1 MVGKKYL
8 NNNYFSITRDE
19 FLFLVMCQG
28 TEEFFDIE
36 ILEKWDTCKLEEN
49 MQSLRKKG
57 YLIEDGEG
65 LMSVNPLLDTWMYV
79 VTHFQGYFEAISQ
92 QERRFMVFFYE
103 ESIVTLYMKDTIIE
117 LIWIPFIHLAI
128 GQMVGI
134 LKMEDHRSW
143 IFKSQ
148 FAKSEIIEEISLSSE
163 RFMDVINNVSNLLL
177 ELYGGVMRGIVE

>member
-65 LMSVNPLLDTWMYV
+65 LMSVNPLLYTWMYV

-92 QERRFMVFFYE
+92 QERRFMVFF
-103 ESIVTLYMKDTIIE
+103 MKKV
-117 LIWIPFIHLAI
+117 LLRFI
-128 GQMVGI
+128 
-134 LKMEDHRSW
+134 
-143 IFKSQ
+143 
-148 FAKSEIIEEISLSSE
+148 
-163 RFMDVINNVSNLLL
+163 
-177 ELYGGVMRGIVE
+177 